1 MKCTSKVISLAA
13 VLMVM
18 SSLQACETETVGP
31 FCDRDEQCPASRLC
45 NKATRICAGG
55 DAAVT
60 DAQDAAGPEQPGS
73 DGGSEDAGGVDAAA
87 PPECK
92 STAECVALDPG
103 RPLCVTG
110 KCVPCTAGPG
120 PGGSSCADVPLTP
133 VCAAEGPLAGQC
145 VTCTPG
151 AQGAC
156 TGMTPI
162 CDAATNSCRTCGQDA
177 ECAVR
182 DPAGP
187 GICMDHED
195 GRCASAA
202 ETVVVQGTN
211 LQAAL
216 EASQGKALVLVKGNT
231 KEAIYAGP
239 GKIAI
244 IGAGATRPII
254 SGGGVTSP
262 GLDVTGGEVFLRN
275 LEFQLSNPGLKA
287 KASTIHIRNCSVSKN
302 RGGIVLDDAAFTI
315 ENTSASDNDEGMY
328 SNNRFGGIL
337 VQSPRSPKRL
347 RNVQINDNKEAGL
360 KCIGGSIDLDSTVTA
375 ARNKPM
381 MSPEFNIDT
390 TCRP

>member
-1 MKCTSKVISLAA
+1 MDRRLRRLA
-13 VLMVM
+13 MTF
-18 SSLQACETETVGP
+18 ACCQLVGACSFSP
-31 FCDRDEQCPASRLC
+31 SVDLAD
-45 NKATRICAGG
+45 AGG

-73 DGGSEDAGGVDAAA
+73 DGGFEDAGGVDAAA

-216 EASQGKALVLVKGNT
+216 EASQGKALVLVKGHT

-275 LEFQLSNPGLKA
+275 LEFKGSSLGLRVKSAIVEAQAIDLSDNRGPGLVVTG
-287 KASTIHIRNCSVSKN
+287 STLSMNSCTVTRNESGILLNDAVFSIEDTSVSDN
-302 RGGIVLDDAAFTI
+302 IDGII
-315 ENTSASDNDEGMY
+315 
-328 SNNRFGGIL
+328 
-337 VQSPRSPKRL
+337 VQSPRFPRRL
-347 RNVQINDNKEAGL
+347 RRVQIFDNAVGL
-360 KCIGGSIDLDSTVTA
+360 TCSAPIEFDDAVTVTGNSA
-375 ARNKPM
+375 QDVHPN
-381 MSPEFNIDT
+381 
-390 TCRP
+390 CRP